1 MSCVIQTKNL
11 SISPCDALTL
21 FASGA
26 MRTAAAADARAASNY
41 NDEEEEADE
50 EDSAEAGGGGR
61 RSTATRRRMHALD
74 ALLYAGVHTALL
86 SLVFVVLQ
94 MWLSYGAAECPKP
107 PVF

>member
-1 MSCVIQTKNL
+1 
-11 SISPCDALTL
+11 
-21 FASGA
+21 

-50 EDSAEAGGGGR
+50 EDSAEAGGGGGGR